1 MAHSHSFYLI
11 LKVFLFSAVCL
22 QNVTAQTD
30 TQISKSNQTLDE
42 IVITGKSEARL
53 IREQAMPISVITMKE
68 LQGTVSD
75 VSELLSKISGVK
87 IRVSGGVGSSA
98 RISVRGLEGKQIGFF
113 IDETPLSNNSNFLD
127 INDIPIEL
135 IDRVEIYKG
144 IVPAKLGG
152 SAVGGGS
159 KHCVKRIP
167 GKIFRC
173 KLQHTI
179 LQYP

>member
-98 RISVRGLEGKQIGFF
+98 RISVRGLEGKRIGFF
-113 IDETPLSNNSNFLD
+113 IDETPLSDNSDFLD

-135 IDRVEIYKG
+135 IDHVEIYKG
-144 IVPAKLGG
+144 IAPAKLGG
-152 SAVGGGS
+152 SAVGGG
-159 KHCVKRIP
+159 
-167 GKIFRC
+167 
-173 KLQHTI
+173 Q
-179 LQYP
+179 